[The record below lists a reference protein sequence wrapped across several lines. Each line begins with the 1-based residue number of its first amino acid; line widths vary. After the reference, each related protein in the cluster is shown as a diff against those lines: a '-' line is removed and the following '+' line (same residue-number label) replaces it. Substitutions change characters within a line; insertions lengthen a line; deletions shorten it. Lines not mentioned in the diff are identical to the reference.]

1 MSSKVKFNLNHTI
14 FHDLANWFADDP
26 SLADALY
33 ASPYAS
39 QAVFQ
44 SLPPLARLYIPRLLH
59 LPADAPVPLNAF
71 KQTLRRRQR
80 AHDRHDAAISA
91 LRNLQILHQSQS
103 SANDVDN
110 NQSKSDPSGLY
121 LNSRFAANIRRATT
135 YGLSQVLDGPVHDS
149 TVPVEELDK
158 FSAERLEYIL
168 NYLVESSGVRV
179 PKGKLVPALLGVG
192 ILEDKRSALCITS
205 SGFHFLLK
213 HSFAQLWVLLRS
225 ILTVCFSSNLLD
237 PLRLLFLLSFSR
249 PGVTYSLKQLT
260 DVQIDLLSNLH
271 ELGIVMVS
279 EDQQTF
285 NPTLVGVRLLASAN
299 RVGADLSSADLPN
312 ITKTTGEIDVFVETN
327 FRIFAYTSSPF
338 QTNLLG
344 LFTHLR
350 YKLPGM
356 VVGILTRDAVRNALL
371 NGITGDQIIAYLNAH
386 AHPFM
391 KKGVIPSN
399 VSDEIRLWEAEQERV
414 QMVAGILLS
423 DFNTDASFERVLS
436 FANNRGAVIWNHP
449 QSRQIF
455 VDPDNYD
462 AIKQFVRQEGVQ

>member
-1 MSSKVKFNLNHTI
+1 MSSRAKFNLNHTI
-14 FHDLANWFADDP
+14 FHDLAHWFAEEP
-26 SLADALY
+26 SFADELY
-33 ASPYAS
+33 ASPYVCL
-39 QAVFQ
+39 AVFQ

-59 LPADAPVPLNAF
+59 LCPDTPVPLNAF

-80 AHDRHDAAISA
+80 AHDRHDAAVGA
-91 LRNLQILHQSQS
+91 LRDLHILRQSKS
-103 SANDVDN
+103 AANDVEN
-110 NQSKSDPSGLY
+110 EEARPETSALF
-121 LNSRFAANIRRATT
+121 LNSRFAANIRRAIT
-135 YGLSQVLDGPVHDS
+135 YGLQAVLDGPDHDS
-149 TVPVEELDK
+149 LVSSEQLDK
-158 FSAERLEYIL
+158 FSADCLEYIL

-225 ILTVCFSSNLLD
+225 ILIVCFSSNLLD
-237 PLRLLFLLSFSR
+237 PLRLLFALSFSR
-249 PGVTYSLKQLT
+249 PGATYSMKQLT
-260 DVQIDLLSNLH
+260 DTQSEFLSDLH
-271 ELGIVMVS
+271 ELGIVMIS
-279 EDQQTF
+279 EDRQTF
-285 NPTLVGVRLLASAN
+285 HPTLVGVRLLGSAN

-327 FRIFAYTSSPF
+327 FRVFAYTSSPF

-356 VVGILTRDAVRNALL
+356 VVGILTRDAVRNALMS
-371 NGITGDQIIAYLNAH
+371 GITGDQIIAYLNAH

-399 VSDEIRLWEAEQERV
+399 VSDEIRLWEAEQDRV
-414 QMVAGILLS
+414 QMVTGILLS
-423 DFNTDASFERVLS
+423 DFNTDASFDRVLS
-436 FANNRGAVIWNHP
+436 FANDRGAVAWSNS
-449 QSRQIF
+449 QSRQLF
-455 VDPDNYD
+455 VDPENYD
-462 AIKQFVRQEGVQ
+462 DIKQFVRQESIQ

>member
-1 MSSKVKFNLNHTI
+1 MSFKVKFNLNHTI
-14 FHDLANWFADDP
+14 FHDLAHWLAEDP

-33 ASPYAS
+33 ASPYVS

-59 LPADAPVPLNAF
+59 LPADTPVPLNAF

-80 AHDRHDAAISA
+80 AHDRHDGAIGA
-91 LRNLQILHQSQS
+91 LRNLQILNQSQS
-103 SANDVDN
+103 ITSNAEVDQN
-110 NQSKSDPSGLY
+110 KSDPSGLY
-121 LNSRFAANIRRATT
+121 FNSRFATNIRRATT
-135 YGLSQVLDGPVHDS
+135 YGLPPILDGPISHS
-149 TVPVEELDK
+149 TLSMEELDK

-225 ILTVCFSSNLLD
+225 ILTVCFTSNLLD
-237 PLRLLFLLSFSR
+237 PLRLLFILSFSR
-249 PGVTYSLKQLT
+249 PGAAYSLKQLT
-260 DVQIDLLSNLH
+260 DVQVDLLSDLR
-271 ELGIVMVS
+271 ELGIVMIS

-285 NPTLVGVRLLASAN
+285 HPTLVGVRLLASAN

-327 FRIFAYTSSPF
+327 FRVFAYTSSPF

-356 VVGILTRDAVRNALL
+356 VVGILTRDAVRNALM

-414 QMVAGILLS
+414 QMVSGILLS
-423 DFNTDASFERVLS
+423 DFNTDASFDHVLS
-436 FANNRGAVIWNHP
+436 FANDRGAVVWSNL
-449 QSRQIF
+449 QNRQIF
-455 VDPDNYD
+455 VDPENYD